1 MRVLDFVG
9 VSKQTRT
16 ESGVVGKRG
25 MPTSNF
31 GGAHA
36 FPGRLCGEIDTFVRL
51 QQSLQLVFCFDML
64 VMFTWGWTLSSP
76 SRLMRTFM
84 VYLVRFRRN
93 ILKRVVN
100 SNRGEI
106 WVSNYSES
114 TQNQLNL
121 RMMSTYKNVLLDD
134 KSPVV
139 VKHVYYCLNVEWLG
153 VEWRIWCLETGVW
166 GRDRPDIS
174 LSSC

>member
-1 MRVLDFVG
+1 
-9 VSKQTRT
+9 
-16 ESGVVGKRG
+16 
-25 MPTSNF
+25 
-31 GGAHA
+31 
-36 FPGRLCGEIDTFVRL
+36 
-51 QQSLQLVFCFDML
+51 
-64 VMFTWGWTLSSP
+64 
-76 SRLMRTFM
+76 MRTFM

-139 VKHVYYCLNVEWLG
+139 VKHVYYCLNVE
-153 VEWRIWCLETGVW
+153 
-166 GRDRPDIS
+166 
-174 LSSC
+174 